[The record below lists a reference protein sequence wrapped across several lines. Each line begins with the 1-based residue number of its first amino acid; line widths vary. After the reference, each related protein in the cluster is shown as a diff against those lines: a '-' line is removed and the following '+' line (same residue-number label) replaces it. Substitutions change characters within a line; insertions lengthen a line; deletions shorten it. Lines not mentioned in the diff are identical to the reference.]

1 MSTDAFT
8 IAAVPGQPAKIA
20 RLASGGHQFIW
31 FGGALLVAQML
42 GGTTTY
48 SVPDT
53 GSLPFSHLERWT
65 NNGSID
71 LKFRPT
77 EMAVSDT
84 RSLRESVILLRNL
97 SGLTWEQLAKLF
109 GVSRRAVHLW
119 ASGGRMNSYHAEL
132 LGRVL
137 SSVSMIEADTPT
149 QRREVIL
156 APGPDGRTL
165 YEALL
170 AERGGQRGVN
180 APSVPPEQ
188 LVGALHDR
196 VD

>member
-1 MSTDAFT
+1 MDSEAYA
-8 IAAVPGQPAKIA
+8 IAAAPGQPARIA
-20 RLASGGHQFIW
+20 RLTPRGHQFIW
-31 FGGALLVAQML
+31 VGGALLIAQML

-48 SVPDT
+48 AVPDT
-53 GSLPFSHLERWT
+53 GGLPFGHLERWT
-65 NNGSID
+65 NNGSVD
-71 LKFRPT
+71 LRSRPT
-77 EMAVSDT
+77 KMAVGDT
-84 RSLRESVILLRNL
+84 RSLRESVILLRSL

-119 ASGGRMNSYHAEL
+119 ATGGRMNSYHAEL

-137 SSVSMIEADTPT
+137 STVSMIEVDTPT
-149 QRREVIL
+149 RRREMIL
-156 APGPDGRTL
+156 APGPDGRTI

-170 AERGGQRGVN
+170 AERGGRRGVN

-196 VD
+196 AD

>member
-1 MSTDAFT
+1 MNTDAFAV
-8 IAAVPGQPAKIA
+8 AAASGQPAKIA
-20 RLASGGHQFIW
+20 RLTPAGHQFIW
-31 FGGALLVAQML
+31 FGGALLVAQIL

-71 LKFRPT
+71 LKFRPS

-149 QRREVIL
+149 QRREMIL

-165 YEALL
+165 YEALV

-180 APSVPPEQ
+180 APSIPPEQ

-196 VD
+196 AD